1 MSTEAAE
8 NWRKATPD
16 VSNDESSSSDGST
29 SYESEELT
37 PRLVKR
43 PRGEQEDDPNFDPKG
58 EARGTRAEPRVPPKD
73 DTEGSRHEVHR

>member
-29 SYESEELT
+29 SYESKELT
-37 PRLVKR
+37 PRSVKR
-43 PRGEQEDDPNFDPKG
+43 PCGEEEDD
-58 EARGTRAEPRVPPKD
+58 
-73 DTEGSRHEVHR
+73 

>member
-58 EARGTRAEPRVPPKD
+58 EAQGSRAEPR
-73 DTEGSRHEVHR
+73 